1 MSGAKWRLPLVERL
15 VSSAMGPEVQTQRMM
30 LRPLRP
36 SDFLA
41 WQEVRRR
48 CAQWLQPWEPARPSG
63 TADAVEVR
71 RAFDARCEQRDRE
84 RTAGLST
91 GFGMFVDGRFA
102 GECNLNNITRGAQQG
117 ANVGYWIDERF
128 AGQSLMPEAVVGSLA
143 YSFGVLGLHRLEICI
158 VPRNAASRRV
168 VEKLGVRS
176 EGVALRFLEINGVWE
191 DHVRYAITA
200 DEWAERETEFTQRWL
215 IPPQQP

>member
-1 MSGAKWRLPLVERL
+1 
-15 VSSAMGPEVQTQRMM
+15 MGPEIETRRMV
-30 LRPLRP
+30 LRPLRT

-48 CAQWLQPWEPARPSG
+48 CAEWLLPWEPARPSG

-71 RAFDARCEQRDRE
+71 KAFDARCEQRDRE
-84 RTAGLST
+84 RTAGLSI
-91 GFGMFVDGRFA
+91 GFGLFVDGRFA

-128 AGQSLMPEAVVGSLA
+128 AGKSLMPEAVVGSFA
-143 YSFGVLGLHRLEICI
+143 YAFRVLGLHRLEICI
-158 VPRNAASRRV
+158 VPRNAPSRRV
-168 VEKLGVRS
+168 VEKLGVRA
-176 EGVALRFLEINGVWE
+176 EGTALRFLEINGVWE

-200 DEWAERETEFTQRWL
+200 EEWTERRDEFLSRYFVPE
-215 IPPQQP
+215 P